1 MRFNI
6 IIFNITIIFTLI
18 GCSSKVT
25 KEEEISKEIKAT
37 TLLNTLSSSIEPG
50 IQYII
55 LNQHKTI
62 FEKTVGL
69 SDIKQNISL
78 KSQHT
83 MSVFSMTKVLTAIA
97 ILQLIEKEKIN
108 LDDKITKYL
117 NHPYNQNITIRH
129 LLNHTSGIPNPIP
142 LKWVHLVKNHNNFR
156 EKQELDKVLKD
167 NSHVDFEAG
176 SKYGYSN
183 IGYWLLGKIIEK
195 VSKEEYATYVTNNI
209 FKPLNLTSNE
219 IGFEIENE
227 SNHAKGYLK
236 KWSFMNLL
244 GRFFI
249 DNNVLGNYENSWL
262 HIKNVYM
269 NGISYGGAIGTA
281 KAFGTLLQDLLQDKS
296 KLLNN
301 QTKQL
306 LYQEQNIEKKEKIM
320 MTLGWHIKYIN
331 DIQYFYKEGGGA
343 GFHCEMRIYPKLKL
357 ASVLITN
364 KTSFD
369 TNKHLSNLDKI
380 FF

>member
-219 IGFEIENE
+219 ICFEIENE

-249 DNNVLGNYENSWL
+249 DDNVLGNYENSWL

-320 MTLGWHIKYIN
+320 MTLGWHIEYIN